1 MDYVSTESAT
11 TVFNGVPPMEG
22 LGVGDDN
29 LALKTTSQ
37 NNHVQL
43 GPTRKSLQIT
53 KNRSQTFD
61 DANFGHKWT
70 T

>member
-11 TVFNGVPPMEG
+11 TLFNGVPPMEG

-43 GPTRKSLQIT
+43 GPTRKSL
-53 KNRSQTFD
+53 
-61 DANFGHKWT
+61 
-70 T
+70 